1 MFYDSNEFKVLEA
14 GVQLSWLQQKLN
26 TQNIANIETAG
37 YKSKSLSFESVLK
50 EVQNGSDNSDVSS
63 VKASV
68 TTNDALS
75 GQLNGNNVDLETES
89 ISLFKAYSQYSM
101 LLNKIT
107 SESDKNSYVLNCNM

>member
-37 YKSKSLSFESVLK
+37 YKSKKLSFESVLK
-50 EVQNGSDNSDVSS
+50 EAQDSTDNSDVSS
-63 VKASV
+63 INASV
-68 TTNDALS
+68 ITNDEVSALP
-75 GQLNGNNVDLETES
+75 NGNNVDLEIES
-89 ISLFKAYSQYSM
+89 LSLYKAYSQYSM

-107 SESDKNSYVLNCNM
+107 SESDKYSYVLNCNM